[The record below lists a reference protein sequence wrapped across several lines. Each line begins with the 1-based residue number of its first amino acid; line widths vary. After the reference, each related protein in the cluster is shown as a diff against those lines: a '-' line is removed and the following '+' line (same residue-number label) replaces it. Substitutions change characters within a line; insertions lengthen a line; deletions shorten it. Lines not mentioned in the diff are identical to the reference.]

1 MVTKIKIRN
10 THDRITFTATF
21 DNGDDFKFNISRSRD
36 SFGAGQLKSTPRIAD
51 ADFQAICKWLHI
63 RKDEN
68 HLQRYE
74 RFETLC
80 KKAGSLEGLALLV
93 SMETEHA

>member
-1 MVTKIKIRN
+1 MATKIKIRN
-10 THDRITFTATF
+10 THDRMTFLATF

-36 SFGAGQLKSTPRIAD
+36 SFSAGQLVKTEKLAD
-51 ADFQAICKWLHI
+51 EDFQTICKWLHI

-74 RFETLC
+74 RFEPLC
-80 KKAGSLEGLALLV
+80 KKANSLEGLALLI
-93 SMETEHA
+93 SMEPEHA